1 MAGIYLAFGCVS
13 MNDPKPSEIVR
24 IYPETSSFFRNIF
37 RKVFPHSGRTIR
49 IEFYRSPD
57 EVANRVSY
65 NDVKEIEN
73 LHAFAS
79 LARIRNYSNARKV
92 QIDYQN
98 IDTVSVRR
106 NPFIELLGITG
117 AYYLKNNQILFSM
130 PHLLHMNFYMLC
142 RRIMNQNKM
151 YIEQV
156 FPFTLFLKH

>member
-1 MAGIYLAFGCVS
+1 

-49 IEFYRSPD
+49 IELYRSPN

-65 NDVKEIEN
+65 NNVKEIEN

-98 IDTVSVRR
+98 IDTVSVRK

-117 AYYLKNNQILFSM
+117 AYYPKNNQILFSM
-130 PHLLHMNFYMLC
+130 ASSTTHELLHALSTHYESE
-142 RRIMNQNKM
+142 QE

-156 FPFTLFLKH
+156 FLFTLFLKH